1 MSAAP
6 LETEAWEPVIG
17 LEIHVQLKT
26 KTKMFCRCTNGAGG
40 APNSQTCPVCLAFPG
55 ALPVPNRKAIEETVR
70 FGVALGCEIAGR
82 AVFHRKN
89 YFYPD
94 LPKAYQISQYD
105 EPLCS
110 GGTLV
115 VPTPDGDVEIGLTR
129 AHLEEDAAKNVH
141 VAASGRLHGATATLV
156 DFNRGGT
163 PLLEIVTEPV
173 IHSADVA
180 KRFLQLLRQTVVEL
194 GLSDAELEKGS
205 MRFDVNV
212 SVRPA
217 GSDELRTRT
226 ELKNMNSFTFA
237 AKGIEREIAR
247 QIRIYEEGGT
257 VDQETLHFDPGA
269 EDSPPT
275 RSKEEAQDYRYFPEP
290 DLVPVEPPAE
300 LVEELRKQ
308 VVELPGARIK
318 RIADTLS
325 FYDADV
331 LVTGGLD
338 RLWADAVGAGAD
350 AKETAN
356 VLANAFV
363 AAGVDP
369 SAVDAAELAKLV
381 SARAEIPRA
390 AFDEAL
396 AHIGDA
402 GFSAEPYLAQKAV
415 SDVSELDPVIDA
427 ILEANS
433 GQVEQFRGGKDGLI
447 GFFVGQVMKQ
457 TGGKADPRVVNDRV
471 RTKLAG

>member
-1 MSAAP
+1 MN
-6 LETEAWEPVIG
+6 WEPVIG
-17 LEIHVQLKT
+17 LEIHVALKT
-26 KTKMFCRCTNGAGG
+26 RSKMFCRCANGFGG
-40 APNSQTCPVCLAFPG
+40 GPNTQTCPVCLAFPG
-55 ALPVPNRKAIEETVR
+55 ALPVANKRAVEECIKL
-70 FGVALGCEIAGR
+70 GLALECEIADR

-105 EPLCS
+105 EPLCA
-110 GGTLV
+110 GGKLA
-115 VPTPDGDVEIGLTR
+115 VPTADGEVLIGITR

-163 PLLEIVTEPV
+163 PLVEIVTEPDL
-173 IHSADVA
+173 HDADTA
-180 KRFLQLLRQTVVEL
+180 KRFLQLLRQTVIEL
-194 GLSDAELEKGS
+194 DLSDAELEKGS

-226 ELKNMNSFTFA
+226 ELKNMNSFNFA

-257 VDQETLHFDPGA
+257 VEQETLHFDPTQ
-269 EDSPPT
+269 EDSPPM
-275 RSKEEAQDYRYFPEP
+275 RSKEEAQDYRYFPDP
-290 DLVPVEPPAE
+290 DLVPVHPPAE
-300 LVEELRKQ
+300 LVEKLRREIG
-308 VVELPGARIK
+308 ELPGARIK

-338 RLWADAVGAGAD
+338 RLWSDVVAEGAD
-350 AKETAN
+350 AKEAAN
-356 VLANAFV
+356 VLANQFV
-363 AAGVDP
+363 AAGISPDD
-369 SAVDAAELAKLV
+369 VDAGELAKLV
-381 SARAEIPRA
+381 AARSEIPRA

-396 AHIGDA
+396 AKVGDA
-402 GFSAEPYLAQKAV
+402 GFSADPYLEQKVVA
-415 SDVSELDPVIDA
+415 DAGELDPI
-427 ILEANS
+427 IERIIEANPS
-433 GQVEQFRGGKDGLI
+433 QAEQFRSGKEGLL
-447 GFFVGQVMKQ
+447 GFFVGQVMKE
-457 TGGKADPRVVNDRV
+457 TGGKADPRVVNERV
-471 RTKLAG
+471 RAKLGV

>member
-1 MSAAP
+1 MS
-6 LETEAWEPVIG
+6 WQPVIG
-17 LEIHVQLKT
+17 LEIHVALKT
-26 KTKMFCRCTNGAGG
+26 ETKMFCRCANGSGG
-40 APNSQTCPVCLAFPG
+40 EPNTQTCPVCLAFPG
-55 ALPVPNRKAIEETVR
+55 ALPSANRRAIEECIKL
-70 FGVALGCEIAGR
+70 GVALDCTIADR

-110 GGTLV
+110 DGKLV
-115 VPTPDGDVEIGLTR
+115 LPTADGDVTIGIVR

-141 VAASGRLHGATATLV
+141 IAASGRIHGATATLV

-163 PLLEIVTEPV
+163 PLVEIVTTPD
-173 IHSADVA
+173 IHDAETA

-212 SVRPA
+212 SVRPE

-226 ELKNMNSFTFA
+226 ELKNMNSFNFA

-247 QIRIYEEGGT
+247 QIQIYESGGE
-257 VDQETLHFDPGA
+257 VQQETLHFVPGD
-269 EDSPPT
+269 EESPPM

-290 DLVPVEPPAE
+290 DLVPVEPPQAT
-300 LVEELRKQ
+300 VERLRGEIG
-308 VVELPGARIK
+308 ELPGARIR

-338 RLWADAVGAGAD
+338 RLWSDVVAAGAD
-350 AKETAN
+350 AKEAAN
-356 VLANAFV
+356 VLANQFV
-363 AAGVDP
+363 AAGIEPGRVAP
-369 SAVDAAELAKLV
+369 GELAKLV
-381 SARAEIPRA
+381 GARAEIPRA
-390 AFDEAL
+390 VFDEAL
-396 AHIGDA
+396 AKVGED

-415 SDVSELDPVIDA
+415 ADASELDPVIDRV
-427 ILEANS
+427 LEANP
-433 GQVEQFRGGKDGLI
+433 GQVEQYRGGKEGLI
-447 GFFVGQVMKQ
+447 GFFVGAVMKE
-457 TGGKADPRVVNDRV
+457 TGGKADPRVVNERV
-471 RTKLAG
+471 RAKLGA

>member
-1 MSAAP
+1 MAD
-6 LETEAWEPVIG
+6 WEPVIG

-26 KTKMFCRCTNGAGG
+26 RTKLFCRCAVGFG
-40 APNSQTCPVCLAFPG
+40 APENTQTCPVCLAFPG
-55 ALPVPNRKAIEETVR
+55 ALPVPNRRAIEETIKL
-70 FGVALGCEIAGR
+70 GLALHCQIAER

-105 EPLCS
+105 EPLCHD
-110 GGTLV
+110 GELV
-115 VPTPDGDVEIGLTR
+115 VPTPDGDIMVGIVR

-141 VAASGRLHGATATLV
+141 VGTSGRIGGATATLV

-163 PLLEIVTEPV
+163 PLVEIVTQPD
-173 IHSADVA
+173 IHDADTA

-212 SVRPA
+212 SVRPR

-226 ELKNMNSFTFA
+226 ELKNMNSFSFA

-247 QIRIYEEGGT
+247 QIRLYEAGG
-257 VDQETLHFDPGA
+257 VVEQETLHFDPA
-269 EDSPPT
+269 HEESPPL

-290 DLVPVEPPAE
+290 DLVPVHPPAE
-300 LVEELRKQ
+300 
-308 VVELPGARIK
+308 VVERLRSEIGELPTERIG
-318 RIADTLS
+318 RIAHTLS

-338 RLWADAVGAGAD
+338 SLWSDVVAAGAD
-350 AKETAN
+350 PKEAAN

-363 AAGVDP
+363 ATGIQPDRADP
-369 SAVDAAELAKLV
+369 RELARLV
-381 SARAEIPRA
+381 SARGEIPRA
-390 AFDEAL
+390 SFDEAL
-396 AHIGDA
+396 AKVGDD
-402 GFSAEPYLAQKAV
+402 GFSADPYLEQKVLA
-415 SDVSELDPVIDA
+415 DASELDPVIERIIA
-427 ILEANS
+427 ANP
-433 GQVEQFRGGKDGLI
+433 GQVEQYRGGKVGLL
-447 GFFVGQVMKQ
+447 GYLVGQVMKETQ
-457 TGGKADPRVVNDRV
+457 GQADPRVVNERI
-471 RTKLAG
+471 REKLGV